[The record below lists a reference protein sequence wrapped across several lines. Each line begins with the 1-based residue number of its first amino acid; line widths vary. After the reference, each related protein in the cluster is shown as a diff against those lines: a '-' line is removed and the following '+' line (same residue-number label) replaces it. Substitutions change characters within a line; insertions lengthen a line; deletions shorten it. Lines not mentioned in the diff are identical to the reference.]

1 MTFTPG
7 PLRIALLTYST
18 QPRGSVVHTLEL
30 AAALHRLGQSPTVL
44 ALDKD
49 GKGWQRPWPFETQ
62 LVPAAAIQP
71 DETRKTDPIDQ
82 LIQQR
87 IEEFTA
93 YLTPLAADFDIF
105 HAQDCLGANALA
117 VLRQQQIIPH
127 FVRTV
132 HHIETFSSPY
142 LQACQERSIRLPD
155 RCLCVS
161 QRWQAA
167 LLTEYQIAAERVFNG
182 VDTARFG
189 PQPDGSEAAL
199 ARSLG
204 LGAGPVY
211 LTIGGIEPRK
221 NSIRLA
227 QAFAQVLGGCPEAQ
241 LVIAGGATLFD
252 YQPYRQAFLETVQ
265 GLGLEL
271 GRSLHL
277 PGLIQERD
285 LPALYRLADAFVFP
299 SLKEGWGLVVLEAI
313 ASGLPVITANQP
325 PFTEFLSPHQ
335 ALLVDPESVDAIAA
349 AMGQIRQG
357 NLAQRLTAAARP
369 LCDRF
374 TWQASAQ
381 RHLTAYRQLLAK
393 PR

>member
-1 MTFTPG
+1 M
-7 PLRIALLTYST
+7 
-18 QPRGSVVHTLEL
+18 HTLEL

-44 ALDKD
+44 ALTKD
-49 GKGWQRPWPFETQ
+49 GQGWERPWPFETQ
-62 LVPAAAIQP
+62 LVPAAAIEP
-71 DETRKTDPIDQ
+71 DHTGKVDPIDQ

-93 YLTPLAADFDIF
+93 YLAPLAANFDIF

-117 VLRQQQIIPH
+117 ALRQRQTIPH

-132 HHIETFSSPY
+132 HHIEAFSSPY
-142 LQACQERSIRLPD
+142 LQACQARSIRLPD
-155 RCLCVS
+155 CCLCVS
-161 QRWQAA
+161 QRWQEA
-167 LLTEYQIAAERVFNG
+167 LMAEYQIAAWRVFNG

-189 PQPDGSEAAL
+189 PHLDGSEAAL

-204 LGAGPVY
+204 LGAGPIY
-211 LTIGGIEPRK
+211 LNIGGIEPRK

-227 QAFAQVLGGCPEAQ
+227 QAFAQVLAVYPDAQ

-252 YQPYRQAFLETVQ
+252 YQPYRQTFLETAQ
-265 GLGLEL
+265 ALGLEL
-271 GRSLHL
+271 GRSLLL
-277 PGLIQERD
+277 PGVIRERD

-325 PFTEFLSPHQ
+325 PFTEFLSPNQ
-335 ALLVDPESVDAIAA
+335 ALLVDPESAAAIAA
-349 AMGQIRQG
+349 AMLQIRQG
-357 NLAQRLTAAARP
+357 DLAQVLAAAARP

-374 TWQASAQ
+374 NWEASAQ
-381 RHLTAYRQLLAK
+381 RHLAAYRQLQSK